1 MEELKRNQEEAKKNQ
16 EKKMPVGEKPVAPPT
31 TAKPILPKTV
41 TRAPSVNSKPTV
53 PGKNPPGSPT
63 DSLVGKPSVP
73 SQTNPPVSSPV
84 ASNKCSTTSPI
95 TASKLPATSPINAI
109 RPTSV
114 TGSPVLPPSKQMP
127 SPIASTN
134 HAMEDKKPLPSKF
147 AKQPPG
153 LPNSQPV
160 GKPVIPSPSSA
171 SVNNVGIQ
179 EELVDLRKRV
189 LHLESTVEI
198 LQQQLVQM
206 KVMLEE
212 ERKLRLQREAS
223 PLIHL

>member
-1 MEELKRNQEEAKKNQ
+1 
-16 EKKMPVGEKPVAPPT
+16 
-31 TAKPILPKTV
+31 
-41 TRAPSVNSKPTV
+41 
-53 PGKNPPGSPT
+53 
-63 DSLVGKPSVP
+63 
-73 SQTNPPVSSPV
+73 
-84 ASNKCSTTSPI
+84 
-95 TASKLPATSPINAI
+95 
-109 RPTSV
+109 
-114 TGSPVLPPSKQMP
+114 MP

-134 HAMEDKKPLPSKF
+134 HAIEEKKPLPSKF

-153 LPNSQPV
+153 LPNSQHV
-160 GKPVIPSPSSA
+160 GKPVIPPPSSA

-212 ERKLRLQREAS
+212 ERKLRLQRDAS

>member
-1 MEELKRNQEEAKKNQ
+1 M
-16 EKKMPVGEKPVAPPT
+16 M
-31 TAKPILPKTV
+31 
-41 TRAPSVNSKPTV
+41 
-53 PGKNPPGSPT
+53 
-63 DSLVGKPSVP
+63 
-73 SQTNPPVSSPV
+73 
-84 ASNKCSTTSPI
+84 
-95 TASKLPATSPINAI
+95 
-109 RPTSV
+109 
-114 TGSPVLPPSKQMP
+114 GSPVLPSSKQMP

-134 HAMEDKKPLPSKF
+134 HAIEEKKPLPSKF

-160 GKPVIPSPSSA
+160 GKPVIPPPSSA

-212 ERKLRLQREAS
+212 ERKLRLQRDAS